1 MTDFDKVYDRSASNS
16 VKWDKYQ
23 GQDILPMWVADM
35 DFRSPSPVIDAI
47 KEKAE
52 EGILSYG
59 NPPPELSRVF
69 INRMEKMYGWQ
80 VRDEDIV
87 FINGVVPAFN
97 MASRALVGK
106 DEALITATPI
116 YTPFLE
122 VGENNDVKLFKI
134 KAEAGADGWKYPLEA
149 LENSLRNHPEIK
161 MLLLCNPF
169 NPIGRSLSK
178 IELTKIVS
186 LCKKFDVWICSDE
199 IHCELVFDDT
209 VHFPVANLSAEA
221 ADITISLMAPTKTF
235 NLAGVGGSIVIINNQ
250 EVREKFCTA
259 KRGMC
264 ARVSTL
270 TFAAMLAAYRDCEAW
285 KEDLLQYLQ
294 DNRDYLLSRMSEID
308 GIGMNHVES
317 TYLAWLDV
325 RSLGLNDPQHF
336 FESGGVGLSPGSQ
349 YEGPEY
355 MRLNFACP
363 RSVLV
368 DACDRIEKAVRD
380 R

>member
-59 NPPPELSRVF
+59 NPPPELSSVF
-69 INRMEKMYGWQ
+69 INRMERMYGWQ

-87 FINGVVPAFN
+87 FINGVVPALN
-97 MASRALVGK
+97 MACRALVGK
-106 DEALITATPI
+106 NEALITATPI

-134 KAEAGADGWKYPLEA
+134 KAEEGADGWKYPLEA
-149 LENSLRNHPEIK
+149 LEGSLRNHPEIK

-169 NPIGRSLSK
+169 NPIGRSLRK
-178 IELTKIVS
+178 IELIKIVS
-186 LCKKFDVWICSDE
+186 LCKQYDVWICSDE

-221 ADITISLMAPTKTF
+221 ADISISLMAPTKTF
-235 NLAGVGGSIVIINNQ
+235 NLAGVGGSIAIINNQ
-250 EVREKFCTA
+250 EVREKFCIA

-294 DNRDYLLSRMSEID
+294 DNRDYLLSRMSKID
-308 GIGMNHVES
+308 GIRMNHVES

-336 FESGGVGLSPGSQ
+336 FESAGVGLSPGSQ

-363 RSVLV
+363 RSVLA
-368 DACDRIEKAVRD
+368 DACDRIEKAVRNQ
-380 R
+380 